1 MDGSGDGSQVVVG
14 GAYVVPEVLLGHLR
28 DPEGVPVAAVLLLGV
43 GVQVDGHAVEGPV
56 HGGGGAGVD
65 DAHQLHGVAFAGADD
80 GLRARDS

>member
-14 GAYVVPEVLLGHLR
+14 GAHVVPEVLLGHLR

-56 HGGGGAGVD
+56 HVGGGAGVD